1 MALTN
6 IEFHPLYIDYCV
18 IVHIDI
24 SNIES
29 VETVFLW
36 QFEER
41 LLMSASGYLI
51 LVLATLCLLPKII
64 KILYICVTT
73 FVMTQSFSNSKLV
86 FDLLK
91 TPYSWDLNWRS
102 LITHGTRAHESSA
115 LATELLAVA
124 YLAKHMDRKQT
135 LNRPVSVRNIEL
147 YCIGFCQQEIS
158 SSILGGT
165 GNTPTYFWIVWH
177 PLGTSWIT
185 RLHLD
190 NFRRINNNCRIDTPT
205 N

>member
-1 MALTN
+1 MFSSKDNKDFIYLC
-6 IEFHPLYIDYCV
+6 Y
-18 IVHIDI
+18 HIRDDTIFFKLQI
-24 SNIES
+24 SFRFVKNTLL
-29 VETVFLW
+29 V
-36 QFEER
+36 R
-41 LLMSASGYLI
+41 LELE
-51 LVLATLCLLPKII
+51 
-64 KILYICVTT
+64 
-73 FVMTQSFSNSKLV
+73 
-86 FDLLK
+86 
-91 TPYSWDLNWRS
+91 
-102 LITHGTRAHESSA
+102 ITHHSWNTSTWVQCLSNW
-115 LATELLAVA
+115 ATCGG

-177 PLGTSWIT
+177 PLDTSWIT